1 MGPVLRL
8 RAMRSLRPSPPPKGA
23 PSKRDQFITVPTCAI
38 VTPSRTSAMPPRPI
52 IACHVQ
58 PGDEN
63 QCVDDEEMANGLLF
77 VGNRMKEE
85 IKALQT
91 QLGLDEA
98 NPLVRSMR

>member
-1 MGPVLRL
+1 MADVSDVSAEAPCARSPRRPRSGSLVQP
-8 RAMRSLRPSPPPKGA
+8 RAPA
-23 PSKRDQFITVPTCAI
+23 V
-38 VTPSRTSAMPPRPI
+38 
-52 IACHVQ
+52 ACHVQ
-58 PGDEN
+58 PGYEN

-85 IKALQT
+85 EIKALQT